1 MTYPAFNP
9 LKPDPSVDNGSDAF
23 TGTRTNLLA
32 LRDAALAGSLPGWDL
47 SVSGGT
53 AERPTTWTYSK
64 STERLRLTITWG
76 TTGGPN
82 GKPQTVVSEY
92 SSNSGTDYDAIGTS
106 TLSYDSSGNFTASA
120 GLSPGLAA
128 YWLMGLPAKVAAVD
142 AGLAA
147 HIASL
152 GTAAYAALTTSTQD
166 DTAGRAVR
174 IGDWGFGGGAI
185 TVPAADTEDLPRL
198 NGVSFAGDN
207 LDNAPLNTTAWVLI
221 DVSARDDDNAVLLA
235 TILSGANVGRR
246 FLRCIIAGA
255 WESDWR
261 EIPAGNLKTV
271 NGASLIGSGDIDTVT
286 ETEDSASGTSFTAA
300 ITGGTIKRWTVS
312 GTATVTDSLSNGQ
325 SLSLFVT
332 NTSSHSVTWPTITWR
347 TSNGN
352 APDWQTSGA
361 TVIVV
366 SKVGGTLYGWSANG

>member
-1 MTYPAFNP
+1 MAYPSFNS
-9 LKPDPSVDNGSDAF
+9 LKPDPSTDNGSDAF
-23 TGTRTNLLA
+23 TGTRVNLLA

-47 SVSGGT
+47 SVTGGT
-53 AERPTTWTYSK
+53 AARPTTWTYSK
-64 STERLRLTITWG
+64 GTERLRLTITWG

-82 GKPQTVVSEY
+82 GKPQTVVSAY
-92 SSNSGTDYDAIGTS
+92 SSDSGSAYDVIGTS
-106 TLSYDSSGNFTASA
+106 TLSYDASGNFTGST
-120 GLSPGLAA
+120 GLSPGLAT
-128 YWLMGLPAKVAAVD
+128 YWLMDLPAKVAAVD

-147 HIASL
+147 HMASL
-152 GTAAYAALTTSTQD
+152 GTAAYAALTTSAQD

-174 IGDWGFGGGAI
+174 IGDWGFGGAAI
-185 TVPAADTEDLPRL
+185 SVPAADTEDLPRL

-235 TILSGANVGRR
+235 TILSGANAGRR
-246 FLRCIIAGA
+246 FLKCIIAGA

-286 ETEDSASGTSFTAA
+286 ETEDSASGTSFTLA
-300 ITGGTIKRWTVS
+300 IAGGTIKRWTPS
-312 GTATVTDSLSNGQ
+312 AAAAVTDSLSNGQ
-325 SLSLFVT
+325 SLTLFIT
-332 NTSSHSVTWPTITWR
+332 NTASYVVTWPTIAWK

-352 APDWQTSGA
+352 APDWETSGA

-366 SKVGGTLYGWSANG
+366 SKVGSTLYGWSANG